1 MLIHF
6 FCLKAGNVSLQNF
19 VCSVD
24 LHMQGASANTA
35 LPKAKFSRR
44 DSEFGLLRLKIPHT
58 DSLFSLSATAHME
71 PMPPHRR
78 FLDHN

>member
-24 LHMQGASANTA
+24 LHMQETSANTE

-44 DSEFGLLRLKIPHT
+44 DSEFGLLRLKIPHN
-58 DSLFSLSATAHME
+58 DSLFFSVPPQRTWSLCR
-71 PMPPHRR
+71 PFRG
-78 FLDHN
+78 F